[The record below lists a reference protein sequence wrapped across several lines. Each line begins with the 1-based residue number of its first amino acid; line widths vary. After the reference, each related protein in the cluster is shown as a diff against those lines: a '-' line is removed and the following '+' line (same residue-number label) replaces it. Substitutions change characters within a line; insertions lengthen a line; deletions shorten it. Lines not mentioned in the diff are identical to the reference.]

1 MAVQHSLV
9 RRIGAGLYSLAR
21 ARPMQRIIR
30 EVFAHMTF
38 AIPVKRLRETRTLLA
53 FHHPSPSYPVHI
65 LLVPKRAYS
74 SIMVMPLDDQDF
86 QRDLF
91 AAVQSLVQ
99 EFDLERKGYRFLV
112 NGGAYQDVPIL
123 HFHLVSNYE

>member
-1 MAVQHSLV
+1 MAAQHSLV
-9 RRIGAGLYSLAR
+9 RRIGVCLYALACT
-21 ARPMQRIIR
+21 RPMQRIIR
-30 EVFAHMTF
+30 EVFAHMSF
-38 AIPVKRLRETRTLLA
+38 AIPVKRLRETDTLVA

-65 LLVPKRAYS
+65 LLVPKRAYPS
-74 SIMVMPLDDQDF
+74 LLAVPLDDQDF

-99 EFDLERKGYRFLV
+99 EFDLESKGYRFLV

-123 HFHLVSNYE
+123 HFHLVSNHE

>member
-1 MAVQHSLV
+1 MAAQHSLV
-9 RRIGAGLYSLAR
+9 RRIGVCLYALAR
-21 ARPMQRIIR
+21 TRPMQRIIR
-30 EVFAHMTF
+30 EVFAHMSF
-38 AIPVKRLRETRTLLA
+38 AIPVKRLRETDTLVA

-65 LLVPKRAYS
+65 LLVPKRAYPS
-74 SIMVMPLDDQDF
+74 FLAVTLDDQDF

-99 EFDLERKGYRFLV
+99 EFDLESKGYRFLV

-123 HFHLVSNYE
+123 HFHLVSNHE